1 MSLISR
7 VLFNFIAPLN
17 VTSLLSLTT
26 SLKVT
31 GPSNCVRIVLDLP
44 PSTTSLSLI
53 ITSSKITDNLDGYGI
68 DWEQHAASAHKEP
81 LKVLD
86 ILNANRDKENVVYV
100 TIAGRSNALSGFVAA
115 NSEFPTLGCP
125 PFSDKADMLVNI
137 HSTLQMPSNTP
148 VLTVIDPGNCAL
160 AAKRILGA

>member
-1 MSLISR
+1 MKAILIM
-7 VLFNFIAPLN
+7 
-17 VTSLLSLTT
+17 
-26 SLKVT
+26 
-31 GPSNCVRIVLDLP
+31 G
-44 PSTTSLSLI
+44 STADEPHAK
-53 ITSSKITDNLDGYGI
+53 KITDKLDDFGI
-68 DWEQHAASAHKEP
+68 DWEQHAASAHKQP
-81 LKVLD
+81 LKVLEILDNNKRKKD
-86 ILNANRDKENVVYV
+86 IVYI

-160 AAKRILGA
+160 AVKRIFGV

>member
-1 MSLISR
+1 MKVVIIMGSISDEPH
-7 VLFNFIAPLN
+7 A
-17 VTSLLSLTT
+17 
-26 SLKVT
+26 K
-31 GPSNCVRIVLDLP
+31 
-44 PSTTSLSLI
+44 
-53 ITSSKITDNLDGYGI
+53 KITDKLDSYNI
-68 DWEQHAASAHKEP
+68 SWEQHAASAHKEP
-81 LKVLD
+81 LKVLE
-86 ILNANRDKENVVYV
+86 ILEANKQEQNVVYI

-160 AAKRILGA
+160 AIKRIFGV

>member
-1 MSLISR
+1 MKAILIMGS
-7 VLFNFIAPLN
+7 
-17 VTSLLSLTT
+17 TSDEPHA
-26 SLKVT
+26 K
-31 GPSNCVRIVLDLP
+31 
-44 PSTTSLSLI
+44 
-53 ITSSKITDNLDGYGI
+53 KITEKLDEYGI
-68 DWEQHAASAHKEP
+68 IWKQHVASAHKQP
-81 LKVLD
+81 LRVLD
-86 ILNANRDKENVVYV
+86 ILTANKDEKDIVYI

-160 AAKRILGA
+160 AVKRIFGV

>member
-1 MSLISR
+1 MKAVLIM
-7 VLFNFIAPLN
+7 
-17 VTSLLSLTT
+17 
-26 SLKVT
+26 
-31 GPSNCVRIVLDLP
+31 G
-44 PSTTSLSLI
+44 STFDEPHA
-53 ITSSKITDNLDGYGI
+53 KNITDKLDEFGI
-68 DWEQHAASAHKEP
+68 SWEQHAASAHKQP
-81 LKVLD
+81 LKVLE
-86 ILNANRDKENVVYV
+86 ILNHNKEEKDLVYI

-160 AAKRILGA
+160 AVKRIFGV

>member
-1 MSLISR
+1 MKAILIM
-7 VLFNFIAPLN
+7 
-17 VTSLLSLTT
+17 
-26 SLKVT
+26 
-31 GPSNCVRIVLDLP
+31 G
-44 PSTTSLSLI
+44 STADEPHAK
-53 ITSSKITDNLDGYGI
+53 KITDKLDEYGI
-68 DWEQHAASAHKEP
+68 GWEQHAASAHKQP

-86 ILNANRDKENVVYV
+86 ILENNKDGKDIVYI

-148 VLTVIDPGNCAL
+148 VLTVVDPGNCAL
-160 AAKRILGA
+160 AVKRIFGV